1 MTDFIIVLCTVNT
14 INNAKNIAHTLVENK
29 LAACINIVPR
39 ITSVYQWQGKVVEDD
54 ECLLIIKTKSVLY
67 DKLEAKI
74 NNIHPY
80 EVAEIISCSIDD
92 GSAEYLK
99 WLGSNIL

>member
-67 DKLEAKI
+67 LSL
-74 NNIHPY
+74 IH
-80 EVAEIISCSIDD
+80 I
-92 GSAEYLK
+92 
-99 WLGSNIL
+99 